1 MGLMNI
7 NIFINKIEF
16 GIYKIINQKT
26 KYILKDEIVI
36 PKSFSVGERLS
47 YIRKMIS
54 VLVKEYGVRKAYM
67 NIEGDIGIEIIEA
80 VKVEGIIEELF
91 SICGVELCK

>member
-1 MGLMNI
+1 
-7 NIFINKIEF
+7 
-16 GIYKIINQKT
+16 
-26 KYILKDEIVI
+26 
-36 PKSFSVGERLS
+36 
-47 YIRKMIS
+47 MIS

-91 SICGVELCK
+91 SSCGVELCK

>member
-1 MGLMNI
+1 MGLIDI

-16 GIYKIINQKT
+16 VIYKIINQKT
-26 KYILKDEIVI
+26 KYILKDEIII
-36 PKSFSVGERLS
+36 PKSFSIGERLS

-67 NIEGDIGIEIIEA
+67 NIECDIGIGIIEA
-80 VKVEGIIEELF
+80 VKFEGIIEELF
-91 SICGVELCK
+91 SSCGVELCK

>member
-54 VLVKEYGVRKAYM
+54 VLVKEYGVKRT
-67 NIEGDIGIEIIEA
+67 
-80 VKVEGIIEELF
+80 
-91 SICGVELCK
+91 